1 MSVCLELWQKHHY
14 LLTKTYLYYHLQQ
27 RKNSIR
33 SNWPISKG
41 VHWCNCTVK
50 KPIFFLQCEI
60 LVYKLLKQ
68 NSNKKEPEN
77 QDLEVKAE
85 LLKVHL
91 KNEKRMSTMGFF
103 FRRCY
108 CVCHILKLLNEITF
122 HKVFHKNKIDL
133 RLFWPQPNYWNY
145 IYKRGK

>member
-1 MSVCLELWQKHHY
+1 MFGVM
-14 LLTKTYLYYHLQQ
+14 TKTSVSSGKKVPLLPFTTKK
-27 RKNSIR
+27 KNLLD
-33 SNWPISKG
+33 PIDQSVNAK
-41 VHWCNCTVK
+41 VHWCNFTVK

-91 KNEKRMSTMGFF
+91 QKRKEWAQWAFSS
-103 FRRCY
+103 
-108 CVCHILKLLNEITF
+108 
-122 HKVFHKNKIDL
+122 
-133 RLFWPQPNYWNY
+133 
-145 IYKRGK
+145 